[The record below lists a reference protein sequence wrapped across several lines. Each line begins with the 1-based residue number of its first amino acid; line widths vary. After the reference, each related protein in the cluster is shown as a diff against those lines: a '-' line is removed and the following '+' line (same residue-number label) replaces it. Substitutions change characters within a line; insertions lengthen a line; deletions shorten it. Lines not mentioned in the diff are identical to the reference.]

1 MAFFPNPSLADAE
14 GLVHVGG
21 DLRPARVLEAYRQ
34 GIFPWY
40 DDGYP
45 VLWWSPDPRAIFDV
59 DRFHVPRRL
68 ARTIRGGR
76 FQVTINRAFGQV
88 IRGCAERDST
98 WITPDMIDAY
108 EALHR
113 QGHAHSVEAWQGDE
127 LAGGVYGIAIGAL
140 FAGESM
146 FARLRDGSKIA
157 LVHLVEHLRQRG
169 YQLFDIQMV
178 TAHTAQFGAIEISRK
193 EYLHRLR
200 HALAH
205 QVTFT

>member
-1 MAFFPNPSLADAE
+1 MAFFPNPNLADAE

-21 DLRPARVLEAYRQ
+21 ELRPARVLEAYRQ